1 MSVFSNHHFIPSPMP
16 NVNLPKCKLY
26 DGVTDVTEISVMG
39 MFRNNEPFLSNFLL
53 KQLEVLE
60 ATYDVNFSYYFIEN
74 DSTDN
79 TRKILK
85 TWFEGS
91 IGGVKKNGKLLLGKL
106 TREYNAQKG
115 ECFDRTNTLA
125 KLRNTLID
133 SMVPLTSQWTIFL
146 DSHIYFP
153 VNILERMLNDLHPA
167 KQNIGMITPYT
178 KQVYTNEQ
186 LKRMGINIRTP
197 VPLPDNERIDLLH
210 NFDTFTLITDDNV
223 MYYPA
228 CPFRRC
234 LICPYIRDANKKLPI
249 IEPEQNIIDCRSTF
263 NGFGL
268 IDSSAFNH
276 PRVRWDT
283 IAYDQ
288 TGNMSLC
295 DHVLMCDRLRTVTGK
310 RIVLLQNIDD
320 VLRTY

>member
-1 MSVFSNHHFIPSPMP
+1 MSIFPAHHFHPSP
-16 NVNLPKCKLY
+16 LPVTGTPKKPLH
-26 DGVTDVTEISVMG
+26 DGVSQVKQISVMG
-39 MFRNNEPFLSNFLL
+39 MFRNNGTFLSEFLL

-60 ATYDVNFSYYFIEN
+60 ATYDVEFSYHFIEN

-79 TRKILK
+79 TRELLK
-85 TWFEGS
+85 AWFAGS
-91 IGGVKKNGKLLLGKL
+91 ANGTKKNGKLLLGKL
-106 TREYNAQKG
+106 AREYNAQKG

-125 KLRNTLID
+125 KLRNTLLE
-133 SMVPLTSQWTIFL
+133 SMMPLTSQWTIFL

-153 VNILERMLNDLHPA
+153 ANILERMLNDLRPA
-167 KQNIGMITPYT
+167 AENIGMITPFT
-178 KQVYTNEQ
+178 KQVYTYGQ

-197 VPLPDNERIDLLH
+197 VPISDNERIDLIH
-210 NFDTFTLITDDNV
+210 NFDTFTLITEDNV
-223 MYYPA
+223 MYYPS

-234 LICPYIRDANKKLPI
+234 LICPHVRPADSKHPI
-249 IEPEQNIIDCRSTF
+249 IEPDQAIVDCRSTF

-268 IDSSAFNH
+268 FDSSALNH

-283 IAYDQ
+283 LAYDQ
-288 TGNMSLC
+288 SGNMSLC

-310 RIVLLQNIDD
+310 RIVLLQHLDD